1 MKSKQFYEAL
11 DAVVKERGLPKEE
24 VLELLRRGFLN
35 AYKKEYDNNENAR
48 VEFKEEK
55 NEILVK
61 ADYLVVEDDP
71 ASDQVSLEEA
81 RKEKKTIKVG
91 DTLTRDITPKDFGRI
106 AVVSAKQILTQG
118 LKNLE
123 REKVYNI
130 FKERE
135 NEMINTEITGLN
147 KDFVTLSLGHNLE
160 TSLPRKELLRTD
172 ETRIGAKLKVYITK
186 VEMTTKGPKVFVS
199 RTDRNLVKRLLEQ
212 VTPEI
217 MDGTVEIMGLAR
229 DAGSRSKVA
238 VFSHDENVDPVGA
251 VVGYKGERIK
261 EVLDALQG
269 ERIDIYEWAKEP
281 AELISNALEPAKVVG
296 INPNHKDKSAIVI
309 VEDRYYTSAIGAKGQ
324 NARLA
329 AQSSGW
335 KIDIKS
341 ITDAD
346 EQGIHYRPIDDES
359 YDGAGDDADEDYDTP
374 GDIPHEEE
382 MDGDDYDAYDESVH
396 EDAAYYDGG
405 DDDEKA

>member
-1 MKSKQFYEAL
+1 MRSKQFYEAL
-11 DAVVKERGLPKEE
+11 DAVVKERGLSKED

-48 VEFKEEK
+48 VEFKEDK

-61 ADYLVVEDDP
+61 ADYLVVESDP
-71 ASDQVSLEEA
+71 ASDQISLEEA

-135 NEMINTEITGLN
+135 NEMINTEIVGLN
-147 KDFVTLSLGHNLE
+147 KDFVTLSLGHDLE

-251 VVGYKGERIK
+251 VVGYKGERIR

-269 ERIDIYEWAKEP
+269 ERIDVYEWSKDP
-281 AELISNALEPAKVVG
+281 VELIANALEPAKVIA
-296 INPNHKDKSAIVI
+296 INPDHKEKSAVVI

-341 ITDAD
+341 ITDAK
-346 EQGIHYRPIDDES
+346 EMGIHYRLIDEVSADETE
-359 YDGAGDDADEDYDTP
+359 YDDDTDYEAYDEAPDEEDYDRY
-374 GDIPHEEE
+374 EESVSDE
-382 MDGDDYDAYDESVH
+382 ESDYDEV
-396 EDAAYYDGG
+396 
-405 DDDEKA
+405 DDNEKA